1 LFPQGTIT
9 SALSDGITSA
19 TAAVIPQQLPK
30 SLSKSDSA
38 TSSSEENSTAL
49 TAAPE
54 RPILCLEGLSIEH
67 RGLWGDSISD
77 TDLELEEEK
86 ISPVYEEPTDLATS
100 IARLRNLL
108 QQKSAA
114 TTPLLVKII

>member
-19 TAAVIPQQLPK
+19 TAAVIPQQLP
-30 SLSKSDSA
+30 KSDSA